1 MHIGR
6 GSEKFVGNVCRTAVR
21 VFVRRQ
27 TASERKWRPAE
38 KVDIGLTGESGETC
52 PARPPKMANT
62 WTQQHTA
69 GPSVK
74 YFAGFPNSRPF

>member
-6 GSEKFVGNVCRTAVR
+6 GSEKCLEMFAEQPCGS
-21 VFVRRQ
+21 VRRQ

-38 KVDIGLTGESGETC
+38 KVDIGEKGESGETC